1 MWILS
6 ISFFISFLLQ
16 AKPSPL
22 TNKSKD
28 ALGRDFVRPSTSIL
42 PVGVRTR
49 VIAPASTYSL
59 MAWYLI
65 GMCLDCLPVT
75 GLRAKSTAPLLSQC
89 MGIGEDTS
97 YPNSSMNDLYH
108 MAWFEASARLMYS
121 ASVVDCAT
129 VFCFCEHQEMAALA
143 RRKT

>member
-6 ISFFISFLLQ
+6 ISFCISFLLQ

-28 ALGRDFVRPSTSIL
+28 ALGRDLVRPSASIS

-49 VIAPASTYSL
+49 VIALASTYFL
-59 MAWYLI
+59 MAWYFI
-65 GMCLDCLPVT
+65 GMCLDSLPVT
-75 GLRAKSTAPLLSQC
+75 GLRAKSTVPLLSQC

-97 YPNSSMNDLYH
+97 YPNSCMNDLYH
-108 MAWFEASARLMYS
+108 AVLRSIKHS
-121 ASVVDCAT
+121 I
-129 VFCFCEHQEMAALA
+129 QEMCLTFVV
-143 RRKT
+143 RRRLWE

>member
-6 ISFFISFLLQ
+6 ISFCISFLLQ

-28 ALGRDFVRPSTSIL
+28 ALGRDLVRPSASIS

-59 MAWYLI
+59 MAWYFI
-65 GMCLDCLPVT
+65 GICLDTQPVRKLMT
-75 GLRAKSTAPLLSQC
+75 RQVRLSTPKLGRDGAAGLTWQC
-89 MGIGEDTS
+89 VPVEGGGK
-97 YPNSSMNDLYH
+97 H
-108 MAWFEASARLMYS
+108 ASALG
-121 ASVVDCAT
+121 AWCT
-129 VFCFCEHQEMAALA
+129 
-143 RRKT
+143 